1 MFSLSSTI
9 KTITAPNS
17 IFPFWFN
24 FYVFKTNH
32 LELNVSLEKQIV
44 PLSSLIL
51 PLLSCINE
59 ILLTQEDFVYH
70 QICVIGN
77 NRKWKQ
83 LVKNLLSP
91 WLMLEKVYIF
101 VELQVFFTFKIRK

>member
-1 MFSLSSTI
+1 MLSLSSTI

-32 LELNVSLEKQIV
+32 LGLNVSLEKQIV

-59 ILLTQEDFVYH
+59 ILLTQEDFVY
-70 QICVIGN
+70 N
-77 NRKWKQ
+77 NGTTH
-83 LVKNLLSP
+83 LVKSGMIKARPVFINF
-91 WLMLEKVYIF
+91 KVWHINY
-101 VELQVFFTFKIRK
+101 L